1 MKKIAL
7 FFYALLLLPVSSL
20 MAQEAKVTEV
30 LTSGNKITSVYVV
43 LAIILA
49 GILAY
54 LLFQDKKIKKL
65 EDRMK
70 N

>member
-7 FFYALLLLPVSSL
+7 FFYALLLLPVPPL

>member
-1 MKKIAL
+1 MKKITL
-7 FFYALLLLPVSSL
+7 FIYALLLLPVSSL
-20 MAQEAKVTEV
+20 MAQEAKVTEI

-54 LLFQDKKIKKL
+54 LFFQDKKIKKL